1 MDGQSYGP
9 YTVKEL
15 MELPL
20 LDDTLLTEESMNGEW
35 LPAKRFDFEDML
47 KKENGIVSGSINDNN
62 SSSIGSPQ
70 YAYTSQS
77 YGIHST
83 DGDININSDGTI
95 NHVRSTPSIIG
106 KWNWGAFWFNWLWGI
121 FNGVYWPLLFILLNL
136 IPYVGWIVSFAG
148 CIYLGINGNELSWNS
163 NKKWSSIEDFEE
175 TQKNWSIAVL
185 WVLGI
190 ALIIGI
196 LAGIASA

>member
-1 MDGQSYGP
+1 MTYKFYVQMEGQSYGP

-35 LPAKRFDFEDML
+35 LPARRFDFEDML
-47 KKENGIVSGSINDNN
+47 KKENGTASTSFSSANMQTRSNFQHTYTPPVQDRIN
-62 SSSIGSPQ
+62 P
-70 YAYTSQS
+70 
-77 YGIHST
+77 
-83 DGDININSDGTI
+83 DGTI
-95 NHVRSTPSIIG
+95 NMSGTPSIIG

-121 FNGVYWPLLFILLNL
+121 FNGVYWPLLLILVGL
-136 IPYVGWIVSFAG
+136 IPFVGWIATLAG
-148 CIYLGINGNELSWNS
+148 CIYLGIKGNELSWNS
-163 NKKWSSIEDFEE
+163 NKNWPSVEDFEK

-190 ALIIGI
+190 SFILGIIV
-196 LAGIASA
+196 GIANA